1 LFQDKRTDGA
11 RPLSQRQRRQVDKAV
26 KAAKGNPD
34 KPQSVQN
41 SIPYTIMYPD
51 GLCKVTD
58 KVYSRSIEYEDISY
72 KLASTDGQ
80 TACFENL
87 CDLYNYFDSTISVQ
101 ETFISRKVAADEYE
115 KAIEIPAAGDE
126 FDEIRGEYGG
136 ILKAQLERSG
146 GGYARSKLLTFAIEA
161 DDIKSART
169 RLARIEADVLAHFKR
184 MGASARPLDGR
195 ERLSAMHSV
204 LHLGTTDR
212 FRFKWEWLAKTGLS
226 TKDYIAPT
234 SFNFGGGRTFCVG
247 ARLGC
252 VSCLQIIAA
261 DVYDNLLSD
270 FLEADMDTV
279 VTMHIR
285 SIDQS
290 EALKMVKRKITDLDS
305 MKITEQK
312 RAVRSGYD
320 MDIMPPDLATYGD
333 EAKTLLRNLQNRNEK
348 MFLLT
353 LLVVNTGSNKRELE
367 NNVFQLNGIAQK
379 HNNALQRLDY
389 MQEQGLMSS
398 LPLGVNDVP
407 IVRGLTSSGMGM
419 LIPFVTKEI
428 FQTGEALYYGINTLS
443 GNMIMADRK
452 RLMNPNGLILG
463 VPGSGKSFSAKRE
476 ITNAFLI
483 TSDDIIISD
492 PEAEYAPLVGA
503 LNGQV
508 VKISQGSRDYLNPM
522 DINANYSEDDD
533 PVRLKSDFLI
543 SLCELVVGGRDGLAG
558 DEKSLIDAAV
568 QSVYRAYFATAAL
581 GGEPDHAAMPVLGD
595 LYDELL
601 KLADDNPKAR
611 RIATSLQLYVTGSL
625 NVFNHRT
632 NVDIENRLV
641 CFDLKELGKQLRKLG
656 MLIVQDQ
663 VWNRVTQNR
672 AARRATRYYMD
683 EMHLLLKDEQTA
695 AYSVEIW
702 KRFRKWGGIPTGITQ
717 NVKDLLASR
726 EVENIFENSDF
737 VYLLAQAAGDREILG
752 KALGISPEQMKQV
765 TNSQPGEGLILYG
778 GTILPFQDRFPT
790 NTKLYRIMSTR
801 PAEMAE

>member
-1 LFQDKRTDGA
+1 
-11 RPLSQRQRRQVDKAV
+11 
-26 KAAKGNPD
+26 
-34 KPQSVQN
+34 
-41 SIPYTIMYPD
+41 M
-51 GLCKVTD
+51 
-58 KVYSRSIEYEDISY
+58 
-72 KLASTDGQ
+72 
-80 TACFENL
+80 
-87 CDLYNYFDSTISVQ
+87 
-101 ETFISRKVAADEYE
+101 TFS
-115 KAIEIPAAGDE
+115 
-126 FDEIRGEYGG
+126 
-136 ILKAQLERSG
+136 
-146 GGYARSKLLTFAIEA
+146 IEA
-161 DDIKSART
+161 DDIKSARS
-169 RLARIEADVLAHFKR
+169 RLARIEADVLAHFKQ
-184 MGASARPLDGR
+184 MGAAARPLDGK
-195 ERLSAMHSV
+195 ERLQAMHSV

-212 FRFKWEWLAKTGLS
+212 FRFEWDWLAKTGLS

-234 SFNFGGGRTFCVG
+234 SFHFGEGRTFRFG

-252 VSCLQIIAA
+252 VSYLQIIAA

-270 FLEADMDTV
+270 FLEADMDAV
-279 VTMHIR
+279 VTMHVKPVE
-285 SIDQS
+285 QS

-353 LLVVNTGSNKRELE
+353 LLIVNTGANKRELE
-367 NNVFQLNGIAQK
+367 NNVFQLSGIAGK

-398 LPLGVNDVP
+398 LPLGLNEVP
-407 IVRGLTSSGMGM
+407 IERGLTSSGMGM

-428 FQTGEALYYGINTLS
+428 FQSGEALYYGKNALS

-452 RLMNPNGLILG
+452 QLMNPNGLILG

-483 TSDDIIISD
+483 TNDDIIISD

-503 LNGQV
+503 LHGQV
-508 VKISQGSRDYLNPM
+508 VRISQGSRDHVNPM

-543 SLCELVVGGRDGLAG
+543 GLCELIVGARDGLEG
-558 DEKSLIDAAV
+558 DEKSLIDHAV
-568 QSVYRAYFATAAL
+568 QNVYHSYFATAAF
-581 GGEPDHAAMPVLGD
+581 GNEPDPANMPILED
-595 LYDELL
+595 LYNELL
-601 KLADDNPKAR
+601 KSDNAKAH
-611 RIATSLQLYVTGSL
+611 RIATSLQLYTTGSL

-632 NVDIENRLV
+632 NVDIKNRLV

-663 VWNRVTQNR
+663 VWNRVTENR
-672 AARRATRYYMD
+672 AAKKATRYYMD

-737 VYLLAQAAGDREILG
+737 VYLLSQAAGDREILA
-752 KALGISPEQMKQV
+752 KALGISSKQMDHV

-778 GTILPFQDRFPT
+778 GTILPFIDRFPT
-790 NTKLYRIMSTR
+790 ATKLYKIMSTK
-801 PAEMAE
+801 PAEMAAG

>member
-1 LFQDKRTDGA
+1 LFQDKRAGGA
-11 RPLSQRQRRQVDKAV
+11 RPLSARQRRQIDKAV
-26 KAAKGNPD
+26 KAAKGDPG
-34 KPQSVQN
+34 KPVSVQD
-41 SIPYTIMYPD
+41 SIPYEVMYPD
-51 GLCKVTD
+51 GLCRVTD
-58 KVYSRSIEYEDISY
+58 KVFSRSVEFEDISY
-72 KLASTDGQ
+72 RLASTDGQ

-87 CDLYNYFDSTISVQ
+87 CDLYNYFDSSISVQ
-101 ETFISRKVAADEYE
+101 ETFLSRKVAKDEYE

-126 FDEIRGEYGG
+126 FDEIRDEYSS
-136 ILKAQLERSG
+136 ILKAQLQRSG
-146 GGYARSKLLTFAIEA
+146 GGFARSKLLTFSIEA
-161 DDIKSART
+161 DDIKSARS
-169 RLARIEADVLAHFKR
+169 RLARIEADVLAHFKQ
-184 MGASARPLDGR
+184 MGAAARPLDGK
-195 ERLSAMHSV
+195 ERLQAMHSV

-212 FRFKWEWLAKTGLS
+212 FRFEWGWLAKTGMS

-234 SFNFGGGRTFCVG
+234 SFNFGEGRTFRSG

-252 VSCLQIIAA
+252 VSYLHIIAA

-279 VTMHIR
+279 ITMHVR
-285 SIDQS
+285 PIDQG
-290 EALKMVKRKITDLDS
+290 EALRMVKRKITDLDS

-320 MDIMPPDLATYGD
+320 MDIMPPDLSTYGD
-333 EAKTLLRNLQNRNEK
+333 EAKTLLRSLQSRNEK

-353 LLVVNTGSNKRELE
+353 LLVLNTGSNRRELE
-367 NNVFQLNGIAQK
+367 NNVFSLNGIAQK
-379 HNNALQRLDY
+379 HNNALMRLDY

-398 LPLGVNDVP
+398 LPLGLNDVP
-407 IVRGLTSSGMGM
+407 IERGLTSSGMGM

-428 FQTGEALYYGINTLS
+428 FQSGEALYYGKNALS

-452 RLMNPNGLILG
+452 QLMNPNGLILG

-483 TSDDIIISD
+483 TNDDIIISD
-492 PEAEYAPLVGA
+492 PEAEYAPLVGV
-503 LNGQV
+503 LHGQV
-508 VKISQGSRDYLNPM
+508 VRISPKSRDYINPM
-522 DINANYSEDDD
+522 DINLNYSDDED
-533 PVRLKSDFLI
+533 PLLLKSDFLI
-543 SLCELVVGGRDGLAG
+543 SLCEIIAGGRNGLEG
-558 DEKSLIDAAV
+558 DEISIIDRAVKAA
-568 QSVYRAYFATAAL
+568 YEGYFSIAAA
-581 GGEPDHAAMPVLGD
+581 GGEPTPDEMPVLED
-595 LYDELL
+595 LYDAL
-601 KLADDNPKAR
+601 LADANQKAQ
-611 RIATSLQLYVTGSL
+611 RIATSLEIYVHGSL

-632 NVDIENRLV
+632 NVDIQNRLV

-663 VWNRVTQNR
+663 VWNRVTENR
-672 AARRATRYYMD
+672 AAKKATRYYMD

-737 VYLLAQAAGDREILG
+737 VYLLSQAAGDREILA
-752 KALGISPEQMKQV
+752 KALGISPEQMKRV

-778 GTILPFQDRFPT
+778 GVILPFCDRFPT
-790 NTKLYRIMSTR
+790 NTKLFKIMSTK
-801 PAEMAE
+801 PETAG

>member
-1 LFQDKRTDGA
+1 LLLDKKTDGA
-11 RPLSQRQRRQVDKAV
+11 RPLSARQKRQVDRAV
-26 KAAKGNPD
+26 RAAKGDPD
-34 KPQSVQN
+34 KPASVQD
-41 SIPYTIMYPD
+41 SIPYIAMYPD
-51 GLCKVTD
+51 GLCRATGR
-58 KVYSRSIEYEDISY
+58 VYSRSVEFEDISY

-101 ETFISRKVAADEYE
+101 ETFVSRKVAEDEYRR
-115 KAIEIPAAGDE
+115 AIEIPAAGDE
-126 FDEIRGEYGG
+126 FDEIRDEYGG
-136 ILKAQLERSG
+136 ILKAQLARSG
-146 GGYARSKLLTFAIEA
+146 GGLSRRKYLTFSIEA

-169 RLARIEADVLAHFKR
+169 RLARIETDVLTHFKQ
-184 MGASARPLDGR
+184 MGAAATPMDGK
-195 ERLSAMHSV
+195 ERLAAMHSV
-204 LHLGTTDR
+204 LHLGTADR
-212 FRFKWEWLAKTGLS
+212 FRFEWDWLAKTGLS

-234 SFNFGGGRTFCVG
+234 SFHFGEGRSFRSGG
-247 ARLGC
+247 RLGC
-252 VSCLQIIAA
+252 VSYLNIIAA

-270 FLEADMDTV
+270 FIEADTDTV
-279 VTMHIR
+279 ITMHVR
-285 SIDQS
+285 PIDQT

-353 LLVVNTGSNKRELE
+353 VLVLNTGASKRDLE
-367 NNVFQLNGIAQK
+367 NNVFQLSGLAQK
-379 HNNALQRLDY
+379 HNNTLQRLDY

-398 LPLGVNDVP
+398 LPLGVNSVP
-407 IVRGLTSSGMGM
+407 IERGLTSSGMGM

-428 FQTGEALYYGINTLS
+428 FQTGEALYYGKNTLS

-483 TSDDIIISD
+483 TTDDIIISD
-492 PEAEYAPLVGA
+492 PEAEYAPLVDA
-503 LNGQV
+503 LHGQV
-508 VKISQGSRDYLNPM
+508 VKVSQNSRDFLNPM
-522 DINANYSEDDD
+522 DINTNYSEDED
-533 PVRLKSDFLI
+533 PLSLKSDFI
-543 SLCELVVGGRDGLAG
+543 VSMCELILGGKAGL
-558 DEKSLIDAAV
+558 EPLEISLIDHAV
-568 QSVYRAYFATAAL
+568 LSVYRDYLAVSAS
-581 GGEPDHAAMPVLGD
+581 GGEPDPERMPVLEN
-595 LYDELL
+595 LYNELL
-601 KLADDNPKAR
+601 SMPQPEAQR
-611 RIATSLQLYVTGSL
+611 MATALEIYVHGSL

-632 NVDIENRLV
+632 NVDIRNRLV

-663 VWNRVTQNR
+663 VWNRVTENR
-672 AARRATRYYMD
+672 AAKKATRYYMD

-737 VYLLAQAAGDREILG
+737 VYLLSQAAGDREILA
-752 KALGISPEQMKQV
+752 KALGISPEQMKRV
-765 TNSQPGEGLILYG
+765 TNSHPGEGLILYG

-790 NTKLYRIMSTR
+790 DTKLYKIMSTK
-801 PAEMAE
+801 PAEIAG